1 MDLASLSP
9 SSFGPRFGRQTANP
23 LPDPCHSG
31 SLQAYDHYH
40 LADPPERAGA
50 ILACTMKEIKHKAL
64 MRCRPQ
70 HPALFAILSLFVIH
84 SDSAAVECV
93 ELLHKLKNPASTCLG
108 VAIYVIHGILIIEI
122 PSHSNK
128 DHDFSAI
135 SQACGC
141 RARNARRRY
150 SYTAYTDPEAN
161 TRATIFTDLPYTTPA
176 ARLPCVDSPHA
187 TEIAAGLMLP
197 IGWFCL

>member
-1 MDLASLSP
+1 M
-9 SSFGPRFGRQTANP
+9 
-23 LPDPCHSG
+23 
-31 SLQAYDHYH
+31 
-40 LADPPERAGA
+40 
-50 ILACTMKEIKHKAL
+50 
-64 MRCRPQ
+64 CRIAPQ
-70 HPALFAILSLFVIH
+70 
-84 SDSAAVECV
+84 VEEPGV
-93 ELLHKLKNPASTCLG
+93 NMLG

-122 PSHSNK
+122 PSRSNK

-150 SYTAYTDPEAN
+150 SNTAYTDPEAN

-187 TEIAAGLMLP
+187 TEIAAGLMLVTTVGLLILFQAHQISSRSVRVLLKP
-197 IGWFCL
+197 PSIGSGSIGRVAQQSRTEVAIPQAPLRKQEFSSPPLKQS